1 MTPGEQPARDL
12 GTPGGYQR
20 PEAPVDRERAVSFR
34 EWVRQAEFVGTHELA
49 HHAIVLESRDVDTPF
64 LDCPPGRGA
73 PGVPAAI
80 CPAARAPQDDRAPPR
95 RARRR
100 PAGYAPSCRPAGTAG
115 HSGANLYFPAS
126 GRKAQQ

>member
-1 MTPGEQPARDL
+1 M
-12 GTPGGYQR
+12 
-20 PEAPVDRERAVSFR
+20 DRERAVSFR

-80 CPAARAPQDDRAPPR
+80 CPAEREPQDDRVPPNDQIIDLDAHVVR
-95 RARRR
+95 ERLMVDADADAFA
-100 PAGYAPSCRPAGTAG
+100 AGPLPNGFMESSP
-115 HSGANLYFPAS
+115 
-126 GRKAQQ
+126 